1 MEQSKE
7 RINLNVG
14 VRILDRD
21 HRQMAEVIHELK
33 AATLDNWDQSL
44 TVPLLRKLV
53 HFTMNH
59 FALEE
64 DMMQTTRYPGMA
76 VHRLNHRHLMGKLGA
91 LIAHHDRGGLPLAL
105 SSLRFLHEWH
115 IGHVHSD
122 DLHYGLWLNAIEKP

>member
-1 MEQSKE
+1 MDQSKE
-7 RINLNVG
+7 KINLSVG

-21 HRQMAEVIHELK
+21 HRQMAEVIHDLK
-33 AATLDNWDQSL
+33 AATLANRDLSL
-44 TVPLLRKLV
+44 TLPLLRKLA

-59 FALEE
+59 FAFEE

-76 VHRLNHRHLMGKLGA
+76 VHRLNHRYLMGKLGA
-91 LIAHHDRGGLPLAL
+91 LIAHHDRRNLPLAS

-122 DLHYGLWLNAIEKP
+122 DLHYGLWLNAIGKP

>member
-1 MEQSKE
+1 MEQLKE
-7 RINLNVG
+7 HFNLNVG

-21 HRQMAEVIHELK
+21 HRQMAEVIYELK
-33 AATLDNWDQSL
+33 AATLANRDPSL
-44 TVPLLRKLV
+44 TVPLLRKLAQ
-53 HFTMNH
+53 FTLNH
-59 FALEE
+59 FAFEE

-91 LIAHHDRGGLPLAL
+91 LIAHHDRGGHPLAS

-122 DLHYGLWLNAIEKP
+122 DLHYGLWLNAMG

>member
-7 RINLNVG
+7 HVNLNVG
-14 VRILDRD
+14 VGILDRD

-33 AATLDNWDQSL
+33 AATLANRDQSL
-44 TVPLLRKLV
+44 TVPLLRKLA

-59 FALEE
+59 FAFEE
-64 DMMQTTRYPGMA
+64 DMMQTTRYPGIA

-91 LIAHHDRGGLPLAL
+91 LIAHHDRGDLPLAP

-115 IGHVHSD
+115 INHVNSE
-122 DLHYGLWLNAIEKP
+122 DLHYGLWLNAMG

>member
-7 RINLNVG
+7 HINLNVG
-14 VRILDRD
+14 VRILDCD
-21 HRQMAEVIHELK
+21 HRQMAEVIQELK
-33 AATLDNWDQSL
+33 AATMAKQDQSL
-44 TVPLLRKLV
+44 TVPLLRKLA

-59 FALEE
+59 FAFEE

-91 LIAHHDRGGLPLAL
+91 LIAHHDRGGHPLAS
-105 SSLRFLHEWH
+105 SSLRFLHESH

-122 DLHYGLWLNAIEKP
+122 DLHYGLWLNAMG